1 MGQIGV
7 KVLRHWLPGV
17 MKEHFRNVGVAG
29 LSLKEVSSNSSTDLS
44 LLFPIFEVLY
54 ARI

>member
-1 MGQIGV
+1 VGQIGV

-29 LSLKEVSSNSSTDLS
+29 PSLKEVPSNSSTAVS

-54 ARI
+54 ACI